1 MTDMVDDMRD
11 RVELLERQFA
21 VSSVIFR
28 NFGRS
33 FGVLFHEEGFEDN
46 SGENRCWLSVTMT

>member
-46 SGENRCWLSVTMT
+46 SGENRC